1 MKDMMICA
9 AIIFSLSEAWSQDP
23 ALSGTNQSISV
34 NSSTS
39 SPEGFVVRNLA
50 FNLGSEVNLDCSN
63 KTWNEMMFVTW
74 TIKLKNKECRIGYS
88 NEGLSDDLCNDGKS
102 LRNTT
107 SAKSYLHIPNF
118 SNNDV
123 GVYKCESVYTG
134 GNDNYL
140 IHVNITVGPS
150 SLSAWFEFKDN
161 KMVAVCKA
169 EGGKPAASISWS
181 QPGNSSSVETASS
194 HGFFTVESRLELLEG
209 MDKENLSCAIRH
221 PYWKGLRILT
231 PINLLKKGYIPWL
244 CILIVAV
251 IMLLAGFL
259 LFAHKKLKTLRRCQQ
274 TETSPSKSPPT
285 GDVEEVE
292 PYASYVQRVNS
303 IYCSSADLF
312 T

>member
-39 SPEGFVVRNLA
+39 SPEVVRNLA

>member
-23 ALSGTNQSISV
+23 
-34 NSSTS
+34 
-39 SPEGFVVRNLA
+39 VVRNLA

>member
-1 MKDMMICA
+1 MRYMMICA
-9 AIIFSLSEAWSQDP
+9 AIIFSLSEAWSLDP
-23 ALSGTNQSISV
+23 GTNQSTSV

-39 SPEGFVVRNLA
+39 SPKGFVVRNSA
-50 FNLGSEVNLDCSN
+50 FNLGSEVNLTCSN

-74 TIKLKNKECRIGYS
+74 TITLKNKHCSIGYS
-88 NEGLSDDLCNDGKS
+88 NEGRSDDLCKDGKS
-102 LRNTT
+102 LRNTS
-107 SAKSYLHIPNF
+107 SAQSYLHIPNF

-123 GVYKCESVYTG
+123 GVYNCESVYTG

-140 IHVNITVGPS
+140 IHVDIKVDPRI
-150 SLSAWFEFKDN
+150 SAWLEFKDN

-169 EGGKPAASISWS
+169 ERGKPAANISWS
-181 QPGNSSSVETASS
+181 HTGYSSSVEPGLD
-194 HGFFTVESRLELLEG
+194 GFFTVESRLELLEG
-209 MDKENLSCAIRH
+209 MDKENLSCSIRH
-221 PYWKGLRILT
+221 PYWKGEEILR
-231 PINLLKKGYIPWL
+231 PKNLLKKGNNPWL

-251 IMLLAGFL
+251 IIVLLAGFL
-259 LFAHKKLKTLRRCQQ
+259 LFAHKKLITLRRCQR

-285 GDVEEVE
+285 EDVEEVE